1 MKIVVCFFENRS
13 LYLENRSLCF
23 WKSEFV
29 FLKIGVWFLKIGVCF
44 YENQSMFITFAPVSA
59 HLEYHEVSSK
69 MADSQGI
76 EDSCKEVRACQSC
89 QDFHGDFQVN
99 VTWFFASFFGVLD

>member
-1 MKIVVCFFENRS
+1 M
-13 LYLENRSLCF
+13 
-23 WKSEFV
+23 
-29 FLKIGVWFLKIGVCF
+29 GVWFLKIGVCF
-44 YENQSMFITFAPVSA
+44 YENQSMFLTFAPVSA

-89 QDFHGDFQVN
+89 QDFHGDFPVN